1 MNFKKYSY
9 YYDLLYKD
17 KNYEAEAD
25 YVKAKLLQK
34 KQSIKTVLEFGSGT
48 GQHARLLS
56 QRGFEMCGVERSKTM
71 IEKARS
77 ETDRLGLQSIQFEQG
92 DLRSVRIGKKFDAV
106 IALFHVL
113 SYQTSNADAQ
123 AMFETAAT
131 HIETG
136 GIFLFDCWY
145 GPAVLTDHPETRVK
159 RVEDD
164 TVEIIR
170 IAESVMFP
178 NQNKVEVH
186 YKLLAIEKSSSILQ
200 QIDEVHPMRYF
211 FLPEIELMLE
221 TSGFKLVATENWL
234 DSGELGFST
243 WNATFIAEKQ

>member
-1 MNFKKYSY
+1 M
-9 YYDLLYKD
+9 YKD

-34 KQSIKTVLEFGSGT
+34 KQRIKTVLEFGSGT
-48 GQHARLLS
+48 GRHARLLA

-77 ETDRLGLQSIQFEQG
+77 EIDLLGLQSIQFEQG

-113 SYQTSNADAQ
+113 SYQTSNADVQ

-145 GPAVLTDHPETRVK
+145 GPAVLTDRPETRVK
-159 RVEDD
+159 RAEDD

-211 FLPEIELMLE
+211 FLPEIALMLE